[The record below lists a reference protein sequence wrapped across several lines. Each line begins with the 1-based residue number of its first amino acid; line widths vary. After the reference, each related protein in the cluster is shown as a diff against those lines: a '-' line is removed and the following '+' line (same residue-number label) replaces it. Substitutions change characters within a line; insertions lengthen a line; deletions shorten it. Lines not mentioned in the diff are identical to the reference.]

1 MNAFIFVSILYFLI
15 LIFRTLRESHYFSLL
30 HWSRGQHIKNLP
42 SLTRIR
48 NMDCGGLVDL
58 VSLGDGCRSPNI
70 VIGECIILMTYA
82 VSIYVMGWLEFKI
95 EFHK

>member
-1 MNAFIFVSILYFLI
+1 MNAFIFVSIFYFLI

-48 NMDCGGLVDL
+48 NGLWGFGGLGKP
-58 VSLGDGCRSPNI
+58 GDGRRSPNI
-70 VIGECIILMTYA
+70 VIGECIILMAYA
-82 VSIYVMGWLEFKI
+82 LSIYVMGWLEFKI